1 MVLKTKLQKK
11 QLAVEFSDEDGW
23 SIAEDQLNNHI
34 KEHFEELH
42 LAATNREGL
51 DKKKFWIVLAMIAAI
66 ALIVSSLALA
76 GAHIFAF
83 ILALIA
89 LADVK
94 PILNFLSKSK
104 E

>member
-42 LAATNREGL
+42 LC
-51 DKKKFWIVLAMIAAI
+51 FWDL
-66 ALIVSSLALA
+66 
-76 GAHIFAF
+76 
-83 ILALIA
+83 
-89 LADVK
+89 
-94 PILNFLSKSK
+94 
-104 E
+104 